1 METKSLSYLF
11 KISSILNK
19 PDKQKLFLLSL
30 LTIIRSFFELLSLG
44 LIIPILAA
52 LTNFDKTIIFIN
64 EKFPIF
70 ENYEK
75 INLIII
81 FISLFLISYFLKTL
95 FMFFYNYSRILF
107 CNNLYK
113 NLNQKILK
121 NYLNRN
127 YIFFVENNSSKL
139 LLSISSET
147 NHFTYGIVS
156 NIMDVISHAILIVSF
171 CSFLILFNFNS
182 IYVMILLF
190 LLGFLIIKSTQKN
203 FKKWGQIRL
212 FHQEKVVKSLTE
224 IFASVKEIMIFRK
237 QNIFL
242 RNFNHHLSSFTET
255 TIKRDIFST
264 LSAPL
269 IEFLSV
275 LLFFIFFIFLM
286 IVVKTDFDEIIIL
299 FGVFAFAALKLL
311 PTLINIVR
319 CFQTLRFHSSVVDRV
334 YEELQNKIPYE
345 DFGDVA
351 ISTKIKKIKINNLTH
366 FYTDGTKI
374 FENINFEINHD
385 DKIALTGKTGSGK
398 STLINLMNG
407 LLLPNKGEI
416 LINDIKLDNKNF
428 SGQFGYVAQSVY
440 LLDDTLLF
448 NITFENDKSKCNID
462 RVNQLIK
469 ILDLKELVE
478 SLNFGIKEIVGER
491 GSKLSGGQIQRIGI
505 ARALYKQPSILF
517 LDEATSA
524 LDESTEQSI
533 LNKIFKEM
541 QNQIVIFSTHRK
553 KVLDYCNKIIEIKNN
568 NISIKKNTND

>member
-1 METKSLSYLF
+1 METKSLSYFF

-30 LTIIRSFFELLSLG
+30 LTIIRSIFELLSLG

-52 LTNFDKTIIFIN
+52 LTNFDKTITVIN
-64 EKFPIF
+64 EKFPFF

-147 NHFTYGIVS
+147 NHFTYGIIA
-156 NIMDVISHAILIVSF
+156 NIMDVISHAILIISF

-190 LLGFLIIKSTQKN
+190 FLGFLIIKSTQKN

-212 FHQEKVVKSLTE
+212 FHQEKVVKSLSE
-224 IFASVKEIMIFRK
+224 IFASVKEIMIYKK

-242 RNFNHHLSSFTET
+242 RNFNHHLTSFTDT

-275 LLFFIFFIFLM
+275 FIFFIFLM
-286 IVVKTDFDEIIIL
+286 IIVKTDFDEIIIL

-345 DFGDVA
+345 NFKNITVK
-351 ISTKIKKIKINNLTH
+351 TKIKKIKINNLTH

-374 FENINFEINHD
+374 FENINFEINYD

-416 LINDIKLDNKNF
+416 LINDVKLNNKNF

-448 NITFENDKSKCNID
+448 NITFENDESKCNIE
-462 RVNQLIK
+462 RVNQLIE
-469 ILDLKELVE
+469 ILNLKELVG
-478 SLNFGIKEIVGER
+478 SLDLGIKGIVGER

-553 KVLDYCNKIIEIKNN
+553 KVLDYCNKIIEIENN

>member
-1 METKSLSYLF
+1 METKSLSYFF

-30 LTIIRSFFELLSLG
+30 LTIIRSIFELLSLG

-52 LTNFDKTIIFIN
+52 LTNFDKTITVIN
-64 EKFPIF
+64 EKFPFF

-147 NHFTYGIVS
+147 NHFTYGIIA
-156 NIMDVISHAILIVSF
+156 NIMDVISHAILIISF

-190 LLGFLIIKSTQKN
+190 FLGFLIIKSTQKN

-212 FHQEKVVKSLTE
+212 FHQEKVVKSLSE
-224 IFASVKEIMIFRK
+224 IFASVKEIMIYKK

-242 RNFNHHLSSFTET
+242 RNFNHHLTSFTDT

-275 LLFFIFFIFLM
+275 FLFFIFFIFLM
-286 IVVKTDFDEIIIL
+286 IIVKTDFDEIIIL

-345 DFGDVA
+345 NFKNITVK
-351 ISTKIKKIKINNLTH
+351 TKIKKIKINNLTH

-374 FENINFEINHD
+374 FENINFEINYD

-416 LINDIKLDNKNF
+416 LINDVKLNNKNF

-448 NITFENDKSKCNID
+448 NITFENDESKCNIE
-462 RVNQLIK
+462 RVNQLIE
-469 ILDLKELVE
+469 ILNLKELVG
-478 SLNFGIKEIVGER
+478 SLDLGIKGIVGER

-553 KVLDYCNKIIEIKNN
+553 KVLDYCNKIIEIENN
-568 NISIKKNTND
+568 NISIKKTTND